1 MSKKIHA
8 ILLNKSKSHFNH
20 IKKIIETNGILTL
33 EPDKEGLFIHMARL
47 VINQQLSTKA
57 ARTIWL
63 RIAKDIKKHSK
74 YKTSLNIHKLKNL
87 SSFGLS
93 KNKTKAII
101 CLKQAFLDKQ
111 IVEEKILESTHSR
124 ITQTVN
130 KIWGFGDWSADMIAM
145 FYCGLPNIWSNGDLA
160 LNKGLTILCEKENTK
175 KEEILEHYKPHLSYL
190 ALHIWKHLD

>member
-1 MSKKIHA
+1 M
-8 ILLNKSKSHFNH
+8 
-20 IKKIIETNGILTL
+20 
-33 EPDKEGLFIHMARL
+33 DY
-47 VINQQLSTKA
+47 Q
-57 ARTIWL
+57 
-63 RIAKDIKKHSK
+63 
-74 YKTSLNIHKLKNL
+74 
-87 SSFGLS
+87 

-145 FYCGLPNIWSNGDLA
+145 FYCGLPNIWSNGDFA
-160 LNKGLTILCEKENTK
+160 LNKGLTILCKKENTK

>member
-1 MSKKIHA
+1 MSKKIHS
-8 ILLNKSKSHFNH
+8 ILLNKSKSHFDH
-20 IKKIIETNGILTL
+20 IKKIIETNGALTL
-33 EPDKEGLFIHMARL
+33 EPSKEDLFIHMARL
-47 VINQQLSTKA
+47 VTNQQLSTKA

-63 RIAKDIKKHSK
+63 RIVKDIKKHSK
-74 YKTSLNIHKLKNL
+74 YKTSLNIHKLNNL

-93 KNKTKAII
+93 HNKTKAII

-111 IVEEKILESTHSR
+111 IIKEKILENTHPQ

-130 KIWGFGDWSADMIAM
+130 NIWGFGDWSADMIAM

-160 LNKGLTILCEKENTK
+160 LNKGLTMLCKKENSTK
-175 KEEILEHYKPHLSYL
+175 EKILEYYKPHLSYL

>member
-1 MSKKIHA
+1 MSKKIHR

-33 EPDKEGLFIHMARL
+33 EPDKEDLFIHMARL
-47 VINQQLSTKA
+47 VTNQQLSTKA

-74 YKTSLNIHKLKNL
+74 YKTSLNIHKLNNL

-93 KNKTKAII
+93 NNKTKAII
-101 CLKQAFLDKQ
+101 CLKQAFLDKR
-111 IVEEKILESTHSR
+111 IIEEKILKNSHSQ
-124 ITQTVN
+124 IIQTVN
-130 KIWGFGDWSADMIAM
+130 NIWGFGDWSADMIAM

-160 LNKGLTILCEKENTK
+160 LNKGLTILCKKENAK
-175 KEEILEHYKPHLSYL
+175 KEEILEYYKPHLSYL
-190 ALHIWKHLD
+190 ALHIWKYLD